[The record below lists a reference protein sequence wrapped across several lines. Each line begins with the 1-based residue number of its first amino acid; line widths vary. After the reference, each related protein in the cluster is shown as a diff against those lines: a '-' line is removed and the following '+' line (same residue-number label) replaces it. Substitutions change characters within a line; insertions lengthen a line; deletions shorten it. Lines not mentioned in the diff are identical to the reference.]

1 MPLPASLP
9 TRGLQHIPAMGL
21 SGSYWIPGAAGL
33 FREWLRHLCASRPR
47 SSVLCCSC
55 HSDLTPVPSVS
66 VCPVPLHPLASLW
79 GGVLA
84 AVWGGGRGFSS
95 ADPVSVRLVG
105 GQLFQ
110 PAPRLTPATL
120 PIRLWGL
127 PCLCAEAPPATR
139 GLCPVPALRSSTA
152 HLPGVP
158 WLKAVAG
165 PCVGSRGL
173 CWVRRPWGACE
184 VLACSH
190 PTGPP
195 GPCVARTPKA
205 LCS

>member
-105 GQLFQ
+105 GAAV
-110 PAPRLTPATL
+110 PACTPPHARDLAHPSLGAALPLCRGTSSHPWPVSCPCSPLKHCTPA
-120 PIRLWGL
+120 WGPL
-127 PCLCAEAPPATR
+127 AEGCGR
-139 GLCPVPALRSSTA
+139 
-152 HLPGVP
+152 
-158 WLKAVAG
+158 
-165 PCVGSRGL
+165 
-173 CWVRRPWGACE
+173 
-184 VLACSH
+184 
-190 PTGPP
+190 
-195 GPCVARTPKA
+195 A
-205 LCS
+205 LCGLQGPMLGAPAMGSL